1 MSIPLLYTST
11 PSPTLH
17 FTEPFGPAE
26 KCALVYLNEGGANIV
41 FGILQDEGPVNALTG
56 KLLRLPKDLPH
67 VQNATAQLTA
77 YNEHFQPLFPAHR
90 LVQHELIALA
100 NGVASHI
107 NEKLRRFTRPTNRQ
121 DDFLDPEQD
130 AGLLVTDMTPR
141 KGDVIL
147 ELKTKWLAQSPN
159 APPGAKRC
167 RTCAI
172 RASRASTGVR
182 TATDSQSVCPLGLIS
197 DEESIRAKA
206 VQSAT
211 HDDLLGEFL
220 MHDAQDLLRQLRY
233 WQTELDRHGV
243 LNVSDDDG
251 ISDLCKAMTL
261 RDCTLYVRG
270 SDNDIEA
277 RLADLDLKQP
287 QKLSSWRKIEQHL
300 IEGGWYTNTESQ
312 RSWAE
317 ETLCILS
324 R

>member
-17 FTEPFGPAE
+17 FEEPSGPAE

-67 VQNATAQLTA
+67 VQNATAQLAA
-77 YNEHFQPLFPAHR
+77 YNEHFQPLFPAHH
-90 LVQHELIALA
+90 LVQHELVALA

-107 NEKLRRFTRPTNRQ
+107 TEKLSTFPRPTNRQ

-147 ELKTKWLAQSPN
+147 ELKPKWLAQSPN

-172 RASRASTGVR
+172 RASRASAGVR
-182 TATDSQSVCPLGLIS
+182 TATDIRSICPLGLIS
-197 DEESIRAKA
+197 DDEAVRMKA
-206 VQSAT
+206 VRAT
-211 HDDLLGEFL
+211 TQDDFLRKFL
-220 MHDAQDLLRQLRY
+220 MHDAQANLRQLRH
-233 WQTELDRHGV
+233 WQTELDKHGV
-243 LNVSDDDG
+243 LSVRNDDS
-251 ISDLCKAMTL
+251 ISDLCKAMTI

-287 QKLSSWRKIEQHL
+287 QKLSSWRQIEQNL
-300 IEGGWYTNTESQ
+300 VEGGWYTNTESQ